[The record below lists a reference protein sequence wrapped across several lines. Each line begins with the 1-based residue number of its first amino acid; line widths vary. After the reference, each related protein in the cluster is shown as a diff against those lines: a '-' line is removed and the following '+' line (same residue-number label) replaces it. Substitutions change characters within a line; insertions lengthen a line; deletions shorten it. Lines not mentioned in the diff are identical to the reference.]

1 VRTLTG
7 TPLQEDI
14 ARAIAPALR
23 AIAASIGPDGRHV
36 IYSAGNRVLAARTGS
51 EIARQICSEHYAE
64 RLLKEVLVDAERQ
77 FGDGT
82 ARLAVMADA
91 ALTERCRTN
100 GLTVQ
105 NERVIEALSGLAPK
119 VTAAFAAETRI
130 CDEAAGLV
138 AAAGVDAGLVPMILE
153 ADRLA
158 GSSGLVEVKEGAETR
173 MISGYGFSF
182 DARQVGSGAVA
193 AMDNVHL
200 IVANE
205 VLADFKT
212 LSPVVEGFAS
222 NGKALVIVARG
233 IEGAALQLVERN
245 RRAGILKIAALVLA
259 DVGARAAEV
268 LEDIAAASGATLICA
283 RMGTSIEMLRPAM
296 LGKAKQFKFEGGR
309 AHLMEATGCVQDIAL
324 RVAAA
329 EAEINAHRYLPFDRE
344 HAERRKARL
353 LGQWVELMI
362 SRGADSAA
370 TVEVARRAIVA
381 LRAARRD
388 GVIPGGGCGLERIA
402 DRLKGSGGNDPAL
415 MAAAAMIDAALRA
428 PGKCLRRNGMIQSD
442 QSDPTPVVI
451 SDPAGLSRDL
461 LDIALSLA
469 IRLAGIGGAVLQH

>member
-1 VRTLTG
+1 MRTLAG
-7 TPLQEDI
+7 IPLQEDLT
-14 ARAIAPALR
+14 RAIAPALR

-36 IYSAGNRVLAARTGS
+36 IYSAGNRVLTARTGS

-82 ARLAVMADA
+82 ARLAVMAEA

-100 GLTVQ
+100 GFAVQ
-105 NERVIEALSGLAPK
+105 NERVIEALAGLAPK

-130 CDEAAGLV
+130 CDEATGLV

-158 GSSGLVEVKEGAETR
+158 GPNGLVEVKEGAETKVR
-173 MISGYGFSF
+173 SGQGFSF
-182 DARQVGSGAVA
+182 DARQVGSGAVS
-193 AMDNVHL
+193 AMDNAHL

-205 VLADFKT
+205 VLSDFKS
-212 LSPVVEGFAS
+212 LSPVIEGFAS
-222 NGKALVIVARG
+222 NGKALVVLARG
-233 IEGAALQLVERN
+233 IEGQALQLIERN
-245 RRAGILKIAALVLA
+245 RRAGILRIAALVPDDA
-259 DVGARAAEV
+259 GPRAAEV

-283 RMGTSIEMLRPAM
+283 RMGTSIEMLRPTM
-296 LGKAKQFKFEGGR
+296 LGKAKHFTFEGGR
-309 AHLMEATGCVQDIAL
+309 AHLVEPAGRVENIAL

-329 EAEINAHRYLPFDRE
+329 EGEINAHRYLPFDRE

-353 LGQWVELMI
+353 LGLWVELTI
-362 SRGADSAA
+362 SRGADSAT

-388 GVIPGGGCGLERIA
+388 GVILGGGSGLEKIA
-402 DRLKGSGGNDPAL
+402 DRLKGIGGNDPAL

-451 SDPAGLSRDL
+451 FDPAGLSRDL
-461 LDIALSLA
+461 LDVALSLA